1 MYQLKETDSWCLSM
15 TAVPKMGVW
24 MDYCDIWMLN
34 EYLRIYVLTLPCSR
48 VYRSTESSAVNGS
61 HSICIRCVYPNR
73 RQCKW
78 FLEWSTWNWM
88 DFKFSKKDFLPIL
101 AAFKLNF
108 TSNES
113 QKANRWK
120 ILNSL
125 FHFTP
130 PAQVLMLRSCGE
142 LGFER
147 ESC

>member
-1 MYQLKETDSWCLSM
+1 MLVDDSRSKDGSLNGLLRYLNVEWISTYLCINFTLLQGLPFNRIECGQWQSFYLH
-15 TAVPKMGVW
+15 KMRSSKSSNANDLW
-24 MDYCDIWMLN
+24 N
-34 EYLRIYVLTLPCSR
+34 E
-48 VYRSTESSAVNGS
+48 
-61 HSICIRCVYPNR
+61 
-73 RQCKW
+73 
-78 FLEWSTWNWM
+78 STWNWM

-142 LGFER
+142 LWFER